1 MTIHPAL
8 ESWTSHDGQ
17 LLVGGVPLE
26 RLAQRVGSTPFYA
39 YDRRLIEAR
48 IARLR
53 GLLPR
58 YVRLA
63 YAAKAN
69 PMQSV
74 LHLMASL
81 VDGFDVASA
90 NEMRQVLDTGTPPTA
105 VSFAGPGKTDADL
118 SCAVAAGIALELESF
133 GEARRVAQAG
143 ERLGMRPR
151 VAIRI
156 NPDFVVRGS
165 GMRMGG
171 GSQQFGVDV
180 ERVPE
185 LLATIADADLEF
197 LGFHIFAGSQNLD
210 AEIIAEAQR
219 KSVELVV
226 RLAPYCPGPVRY
238 LNLGGGFGIPY
249 FEGDR
254 PLALERVGENLAELI
269 ETVVSPQLGATPVTI
284 ELGRYMVGEAGI
296 YVTRVV
302 DKKQSRGKT
311 YLVVDGGM
319 HHHLAASGNLGQAIR
334 RNYPL
339 NIGNRMGRGAS
350 ETVNVVGCLCTPL
363 DLLGSDVAL
372 PEADVG
378 DLVVVFQSGAYGLT
392 ASPAAFLGH
401 PAAVECLV

>member
-143 ERLGMRPR
+143 ERLGIRPR

>member
-1 MTIHPAL
+1 M
-8 ESWTSHDGQ
+8 
-17 LLVGGVPLE
+17 
-26 RLAQRVGSTPFYA
+26 
-39 YDRRLIEAR
+39 
-48 IARLR
+48 
-53 GLLPR
+53 
-58 YVRLA
+58 
-63 YAAKAN
+63 
-69 PMQSV
+69 
-74 LHLMASL
+74 
-81 VDGFDVASA
+81 
-90 NEMRQVLDTGTPPTA
+90 
-105 VSFAGPGKTDADL
+105 
-118 SCAVAAGIALELESF
+118 
-133 GEARRVAQAG
+133 
-143 ERLGMRPR
+143 
-151 VAIRI
+151 
-156 NPDFVVRGS
+156 
-165 GMRMGG
+165 
-171 GSQQFGVDV
+171 
-180 ERVPE
+180 
-185 LLATIADADLEF
+185 
-197 LGFHIFAGSQNLD
+197 
-210 AEIIAEAQR
+210 
-219 KSVELVV
+219 
-226 RLAPYCPGPVRY
+226 RY

>member
-143 ERLGMRPR
+143 ERLGIRPR

-296 YVTRVV
+296 YVTRVM